1 MFTIP
6 VVYVRRILILLVR
19 NTTVPEV
26 RGHVIFILSFRNF
39 TGN

>member
-26 RGHVIFILSFRNF
+26 RGHVIIILSVRNF